1 MLPYPRRFAHHLGSL
16 AAALLLVQLA
26 VAAPAAPQPQ
36 PQPPVARAA
45 AAQPAPAPVSV
56 RHFEAAEL
64 QRLQADD
71 DLQYHEAPP
80 PTNPLSRWWRDLM
93 QRLFEALPEGSSA
106 MFWRVLAYG
115 VAAVALVLIVM
126 QLLNLRLSDWLRG
139 RGRDI
144 AVPYATE
151 ADDVHEQTLPQ
162 RLQQAEAQGQWRLAT
177 RLGYLL
183 VLKALTDRGLISWTP
198 DKTNHHYQAEL
209 QTNAAR
215 LVPAFASVTR
225 QFEYVWYGELELE
238 AAPYEQVRAMRQAF
252 LTDLQNRRAA

>member
-1 MLPYPRRFAHHLGSL
+1 MATG
-16 AAALLLVQLA
+16 LLLVQLA
-26 VAAPAAPQPQ
+26 VAAPAPVQPQ
-36 PQPPVARAA
+36 APSPPAVAAVQQA
-45 AAQPAPAPVSV
+45 PAPASV
-56 RHFEAAEL
+56 RNFGADEL

-71 DLQYHEAPP
+71 DLHYQEAPP
-80 PTNPLSRWWRDLM
+80 PTNPVSRWWQNLM
-93 QRLFEALPEGSSA
+93 RRLFDSLPEGSGA
-106 MFWRVLAYG
+106 VVWRVLIYG

-139 RGRDI
+139 RGRNI

-183 VLKALTDRGLISWTP
+183 VLKALTDRGLINWTP

-215 LVPAFASVTR
+215 LVPAFASLTR

-238 AAPYEQVRAMRQAF
+238 AAPYEQVRTTRQAF
-252 LTDLQNRRAA
+252 LTHLQNRRAA

>member
-1 MLPYPRRFAHHLGSL
+1 MLPFSRRFTCLLGSL
-16 AAALLLVQLA
+16 AIGLLWGQLA
-26 VAAPAAPQPQ
+26 VAAPAPGQPQ
-36 PQPPVARAA
+36 APGPPAVATVQQA
-45 AAQPAPAPVSV
+45 PAPASV
-56 RHFEAAEL
+56 RHFAAAEL

-80 PTNPLSRWWRDLM
+80 PTNPISRWWQNLM
-93 QRLFEALPEGSSA
+93 RRLFEALPEGSGA
-106 MFWRVLAYG
+106 VFWRVLAYG
-115 VAAVALVLIVM
+115 AAAVALVLIVM

-139 RGRDI
+139 RGRNI

-162 RLQQAEAQGQWRLAT
+162 RLQQAEEQGQWRLAT

-183 VLKALTDRGLISWTP
+183 VLKALTDRGLITWTP

-209 QTNAAR
+209 QANAAR
-215 LVPAFASVTR
+215 LAPVFASVTH

-252 LTDLQNRRAA
+252 LTDLHNRRAA